1 MTNVFLGTIFETNI
15 KLVNMNENGY
25 DTVGM
30 HNENT
35 KWHRPYLIRIFS

>member
-30 HNENT
+30 NLT
-35 KWHRPYLIRIFS
+35 KILNGTDLI